1 MKIGSI
7 VFYVFESARLQSE
20 ILCIHAAFNTNIPCC
35 RALGLPRLGCQ
46 APLGSGDGVA
56 RKKSPSVF
64 VANRAC
70 HPDLPQHL
78 PHVYGILTCTTY
90 HSQLKFSDGA
100 WVASHWA
107 ASFG

>member
-1 MKIGSI
+1 
-7 VFYVFESARLQSE
+7 
-20 ILCIHAAFNTNIPCC
+20 
-35 RALGLPRLGCQ
+35 CQ
-46 APLGSGDGVA
+46 APFGSGSGAA

-70 HPDLPQHL
+70 HPDLPQLL

-107 ASFG
+107 AKLRLAVAAELPERKALRSLWQTELATP